1 LNNVKEE
8 GMGWLQGEPTLED
21 VLSDPTVHALMKRD
35 DVDPDDFRMFLD
47 DVRRALEGQAD
58 RQPASGSMPRSL
70 HTWEPSPRHAP
81 ASVFRVTH
89 GRTPEHH
96 PRARRDMEE
105 DTFQPSLARND
116 D

>member
-1 LNNVKEE
+1 
-8 GMGWLQGEPTLED
+8 MGWLQGEPTLED

-35 DVDPDDFRMFLD
+35 DVDPDNFRMFLG
-47 DVRRALEGQAD
+47 DVRRALEGQVD